1 MVCGAV
7 SIAATRRA
15 GCSTW
20 ARVLGVPHIVARFD
34 SNGELGLNEV
44 VHGVCRVGAGLELAA
59 GGAVRVV
66 LGFVLVNPALEKAE
80 LVLLCVQAAPLG
92 VKLYFEGH
100 HVLVRHEAVDATV
113 IDDGFRQVICP
124 KVERMIY
131 REH

>member
-1 MVCGAV
+1 M
-7 SIAATRRA
+7 
-15 GCSTW
+15 
-20 ARVLGVPHIVARFD
+20 LGVRLPHIVVRANN
-34 SNGELGLNEV
+34 NGELGYGEEV
-44 VHGVCRVGAGLELAA
+44 QDVGRVRVGLELAA

-66 LGFVLVNPALEKAE
+66 LGFVLVNPALQKAE

>member
-1 MVCGAV
+1 MRGGGAQD
-7 SIAATRRA
+7 RH
-15 GCSTW
+15 
-20 ARVLGVPHIVARFD
+20 VLGMPHIVASAD
-34 SNGELGLNEV
+34 SNGELGHGEEV
-44 VHGVCRVGAGLELAA
+44 QDVGRLGAGLELAA
-59 GGAVRVV
+59 SGAVRGV
-66 LGFVLVNPALEKAE
+66 LGVVLVNPALEKAE